1 MSDREPGFDK
11 PFPEAPE
18 PETPAASSFPAPPV
32 AGDPAPPPP
41 SVAAPPAPP
50 PAQPAMPPPP
60 AGFVPPVP
68 LLPDPTPRVGYAGF
82 WIRVLAWLIDFVVL
96 FLVNAGAHTVIRLS
110 AGVTVF
116 PLWTSSS
123 GGSLGL
129 SCAEGF
135 VELVVDWLYFALF
148 ESSAAEAT
156 LGKQALRLRVT
167 DLQGR
172 RISFARASGRYFAKL
187 VSVVTLGIGFVMVA
201 FTTRRQGLHDMM
213 AETVVL
219 RDYR

>member
-1 MSDREPGFDK
+1 MSDRESGFDK

-18 PETPAASSFPAPPV
+18 PDTPA
-32 AGDPAPPPP
+32 
-41 SVAAPPAPP
+41 AAPPAPLP
-50 PAQPAMPPPP
+50 LQPAMPPPPP

-116 PLWTSSS
+116 PLWSSSS

-148 ESSAAEAT
+148 ESSAGEAT
-156 LGKQALRLRVT
+156 LGKRALRLRVT

-201 FTTRRQGLHDMM
+201 FTTRRQGLHDLM